1 MGIRIQFNSKNT
13 MKFILLLAT
22 AALVSAK
29 SLDLK
34 QLEYGFCE
42 GAPQPGSIDELTV
55 LPDPLELHTGAMV
68 TITAQ
73 LTLTEAIQSGSQV
86 ELSIKKNFLGIEIPI
101 PCLEIEGAHIGSC
114 SYDVDLILSMIPD
127 DFCSAHFPQE
137 CATPLNPGTY
147 GGGEPLVITIPEIPD
162 IIAGFLGSGAYHA
175 SATIKNPDGSMM
187 TCLEV
192 KLDVVG

>member
-1 MGIRIQFNSKNT
+1 MALGNTFVNLVTFLINS
-13 MKFILLLAT
+13 MF
-22 AALVSAK
+22 S
-29 SLDLK
+29 
-34 QLEYGFCE
+34 
-42 GAPQPGSIDELTV
+42 
-55 LPDPLELHTGAMV
+55 
-68 TITAQ
+68 
-73 LTLTEAIQSGSQV
+73 
-86 ELSIKKNFLGIEIPI
+86 
-101 PCLEIEGAHIGSC
+101 